1 MLVVLG
7 FTSYSCTSQPKTA
20 AKHAPRSDATTSIAS
35 PSTTTEPAITT
46 TSIPCPPGCEY
57 PSDYDAITV
66 LASSANL
73 VALITVTQ
81 APHPAHTET
90 AMIRV
95 DAVLQG
101 NPYGVLFAPTLPGLT
116 RIVGSTGQVVTG
128 AQYLVF
134 TSYDRGGP
142 CVSALFTYSAATQ
155 QATLLANN
163 DGYNGDILLPGRN
176 LLVPHTVSL
185 EDVQKRIDPTGG
197 VVYPT
202 NSSESFCPGP

>member
-1 MLVVLG
+1 
-7 FTSYSCTSQPKTA
+7 
-20 AKHAPRSDATTSIAS
+20 
-35 PSTTTEPAITT
+35 
-46 TSIPCPPGCEY
+46 
-57 PSDYDAITV
+57 
-66 LASSANL
+66 
-73 VALITVTQ
+73 
-81 APHPAHTET
+81 
-90 AMIRV
+90 MIKV

-142 CVSALFTYSAATQ
+142 CVSALFAYSAATQ

-185 EDVQKRIDPTGG
+185 EDVQKRMDPTGG